1 MVVAAPKSE
10 KGERK
15 KVKVMEGVD
24 LEVLVMQ
31 LREELVASETAR
43 VRATDK
49 AKYEKLT
56 LEGKIAAL
64 EKKVSY
70 MQEQSKKKKQKSNPG
85 GDNDLARCK
94 MSLEAAETT
103 VELLRG
109 KNAEIET
116 ENAQLRGLVELVK
129 REKLEIEEQYVRK

>member
-1 MVVAAPKSE
+1 
-10 KGERK
+10 
-15 KVKVMEGVD
+15 
-24 LEVLVMQ
+24 
-31 LREELVASETAR
+31 
-43 VRATDK
+43 
-49 AKYEKLT
+49 
-56 LEGKIAAL
+56 
-64 EKKVSY
+64 
-70 MQEQSKKKKQKSNPG
+70 
-85 GDNDLARCK
+85 